1 MGHSISRGLKDVC
14 LHSLNDK
21 GKVYEMP
28 GMCPI
33 CLYGKNQGLGGMLDS
48 YKRIMDGMSKLVAL
62 IPDFKAESMTDAVA
76 QIIARMTKAEKDVVK
91 KDRQLEDAVMAASEG
106 VWLTPNDLAWKIC
119 SLFKQIATSEHEARW
134 ARQELTKAEV
144 ENKKIKLDLDK
155 LREEIASLKVG
166 GPYP

>member
-48 YKRIMDGMSKLVAL
+48 YKRIMEGMSKLVAL
-62 IPDFKAESMTDAVA
+62 IPDFKAKTMTDAVA
-76 QIIARMTKAEKDVVK
+76 QIIARMTKAE
-91 KDRQLEDAVMAASEG
+91 
-106 VWLTPNDLAWKIC
+106 
-119 SLFKQIATSEHEARW
+119 
-134 ARQELTKAEV
+134 V
-144 ENKKIKLDLDK
+144 ENTKIKLDLDK
-155 LREEIASLKVG
+155 LNAELRAQKYTQSTVDHILTKAKQAEG
-166 GPYP
+166 GKS